1 MFVLKKMSNIFSCVL
16 VLLFL
21 SFPKFS
27 HAEITVKD
35 YYFLKGN
42 TERIDDYVSG
52 LTRGVFWA
60 NVMNSTTGKPKL
72 FCPPP
77 KQAMEDKAALSM
89 VDAEI
94 RAPSRNTPWESNT
107 PIGLVVVIAFMNK
120 FPC

>member
-1 MFVLKKMSNIFSCVL
+1 MLAIKKLRLIYLNALLSIM
-16 VLLFL
+16 LFL
-21 SFPKFS
+21 PNTSF
-27 HAEITVKD
+27 AELTVKD

-60 NVMNSTTGKPKL
+60 NVMNATKGKPKL

-94 RAPSRNTPWESNT
+94 RAPSRNTPWESDT
-107 PIGLVVVIAFMNK
+107 PIGLVVVFAFMNK
-120 FPC
+120 YPC